1 MTRWVFGSSVSDSHD
16 MYNLL
21 VMQGMSEDVSG
32 NKFFDEA
39 MMVELAQ
46 QTGDL
51 HLQMI

>member
-1 MTRWVFGSSVSDSHD
+1 MPFNRVTPATISHD
-16 MYNLL
+16 VYVVL
-21 VMQGMSEDVSG
+21 VFQGMSEDVSG

-51 HLQMI
+51 HLQMM

>member
-1 MTRWVFGSSVSDSHD
+1 LDPQFQALTVCV
-16 MYNLL
+16 YNLL
-21 VMQGMSEDVSG
+21 VLQGMSEDVSG